1 MLKQITVTTLLFMA
15 PFAITQSSF
24 IQIVG
29 AQGNSG
35 VKEIK
40 GGSNNNGTSTDVG
53 KGIGEEM
60 SSEHNNNSGDDVT
73 SDPTPNSHAVDNAN
87 SNSVV
92 NSADSTTANN
102 ETINVTTEGVDDNSD
117 GNGGSKSNRS
127 SHKNNSSSAV
137 SSVEVKSGKTT
148 GGNNSK
154 SNFDRQLSLG
164 TNGNDVKRLQ
174 EFLNSD
180 PDTALTLT
188 GTGSKG
194 NETGYYGPLTAEAV
208 GKFQIKHGILKSSSD
223 AGYGVVGPRTMATID
238 NNFIYRIG
246 NTPNVLSDEQ
256 RMKIIERL
264 RAIVE
269 QVTLMQNKLKE
280 QGGTSSN

>member
-24 IQIVG
+24 IQIAG

-40 GGSNNNGTSTDVG
+40 GGSNNNGTSTDAG

-60 SSEHNNNSGDDVT
+60 SSEHGNNNSGDGVST
-73 SDPTPNSHAVDNAN
+73 VATPNSHAIDNAN
-87 SNSVV
+87 SNSAV
-92 NSADSTTANN
+92 NSVDSANN
-102 ETINVTTEGVDDNSD
+102 DEVDNVTSEDVKENSG
-117 GNGGSKSNRS
+117 GNGGGKSKRS
-127 SHKNNSSSAV
+127 MSDTNSSSAI
-137 SSVEVKSGKTT
+137 SSVEVKTDKSNGKS
-148 GGNNSK
+148 SK
-154 SNFDRQLSLG
+154 INFDRQLSLG
-164 TNGNDVKRLQ
+164 VSGDDVKKLQ
-174 EFLNSD
+174 EFLNND
-180 PDTALTLT
+180 PDTALSLT

-208 GKFQIKHGILKSSSD
+208 GKFQIKHGILKSSND